1 MNEFALN
8 GTVLKNRE
16 KFDSVNSNNSHI
28 DTFSAE
34 SFARNEEFKWFWF
47 VCKIISLSR
56 MDKTSLRGVLM

>member
-34 SFARNEEFKWFWF
+34 FFARNEEFNGLF
-47 VCKIISLSR
+47 VKLFHSLVWI
-56 MDKTSLRGVLM
+56 KPVWEGF

>member
-34 SFARNEEFKWFWF
+34 FFARNEEFK
-47 VCKIISLSR
+47 
-56 MDKTSLRGVLM
+56 